1 MVHDPLTLRE
11 AAETRLGN
19 VLVLFSVLTFVYSLM
34 IIGQVLIGLVPVV
47 GLAGAY
53 LTYRGLA
60 VADSI
65 ADAAQRYAAVK
76 EREVDLED
84 ETPPREVGTDPTER
98 TTTRLTDREE

>member
-1 MVHDPLTLRE
+1 MVHDPVSLRE
-11 AAETRLGN
+11 AARTRLGIA
-19 VLVLFSVLTFVYSLM
+19 LVLLSLLTFVYSLL
-34 IIGQVLIGLVPVV
+34 IIGQVLIGLVSVV

-65 ADAAQRYAAVK
+65 ADAAQRYAVVK
-76 EREVDLED
+76 EREVDLESED
-84 ETPPREVGTDPTER
+84 ARREGGSDPTQR